1 MSFKKTDFDK
11 VAQLAALEF
20 TEAEAQK
27 NLEQFSQI
35 LSYFDQIKS
44 INTDS
49 VEPMVTPHEIFS
61 PLREDVIVGGT
72 ERDDILETAPEV
84 KDSLY
89 KVPPVV

>member
-11 VAQLAALEF
+11 VAHLAALEF
-20 TEAEAQK
+20 TETEAQK
-27 NLEQFSQI
+27 NLEPLSQI

-49 VEPMVTPHEIFS
+49 VAPMVTPHEIFS
-61 PLREDVIVGGT
+61 PLREDVISAGLA
-72 ERDDILETAPEV
+72 RDEILESAPEV